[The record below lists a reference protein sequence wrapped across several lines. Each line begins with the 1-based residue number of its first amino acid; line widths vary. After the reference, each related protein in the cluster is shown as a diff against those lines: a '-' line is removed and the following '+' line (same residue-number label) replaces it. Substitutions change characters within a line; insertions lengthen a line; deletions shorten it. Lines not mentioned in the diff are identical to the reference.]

1 MRALLDTNVAL
12 FMWGD
17 PGRLSPVVR
26 NLLKS
31 TDHQFLFSQ
40 VSTWEI
46 CLKYR
51 TGKLPLNGESP
62 RDFLHKRIRQSEL
75 TYDAISDAALFR
87 SADLPSH
94 HQDPFDRLLI
104 ATAQILDIPI
114 LTSDAA
120 FHRYKVEVIW

>member
-1 MRALLDTNVAL
+1 MKALLDTNVAL

-114 LTSDAA
+114 LTSDDA
-120 FHRYKVEVIW
+120 FHRYKVEIIW